1 MRTWRRLSLIPTFS
15 LCGNSDLRLALQP
28 SIDVLA
34 HHIFGETVALLEYT
48 FKLFTLSVDLSQIVL
63 SELTPPLFD
72 LTLSLLPI
80 SFDEVPVHLTAP
92 TKRTPNSNVA
102 TWLPF
107 RMPGK
112 RTSSSTADQGAGKRR
127 VLRGIT
133 KTSPR

>member
-15 LCGNSDLRLALQP
+15 LCGNYDLALQP

-34 HHIFGETVALLEYT
+34 HHIF
-48 FKLFTLSVDLSQIVL
+48 SQIVL

-112 RTSSSTADQGAGKRR
+112 RTSSSRQTRVAGSDEGRR
-127 VLRGIT
+127 ASKARA
-133 KTSPR
+133 